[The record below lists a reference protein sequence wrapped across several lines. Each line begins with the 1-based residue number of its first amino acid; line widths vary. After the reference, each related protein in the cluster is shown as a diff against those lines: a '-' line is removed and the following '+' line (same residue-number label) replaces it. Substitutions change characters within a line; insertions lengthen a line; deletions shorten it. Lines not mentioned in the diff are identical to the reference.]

1 MLGESSPQSSQAILG
16 ASEQHLPLV
25 GRLANADINTL
36 DARQTRENV
45 DGVCH
50 GFERLPSWCSFHED
64 RFTKPNVA
72 VLFGVACETSPL
84 RLRRLPLVGWL
95 RQPGDWV

>member
-50 GFERLPSWCSFHED
+50 GFERLPSWCSF
-64 RFTKPNVA
+64 TKTGLPS
-72 VLFGVACETSPL
+72 LTSPCCSASHAKP
-84 RLRRLPLVGWL
+84 PLSASGGF
-95 RQPGDWV
+95 R